1 MALRA
6 GSMVI
11 AITAVALAA
20 TAPIVRAQIS
30 TPPPSETSPGAPDSD
45 LPLADFQAFD
55 KFAVAHPKIV
65 SDLSHNP
72 QLVEDQAY
80 LAKHPELRNFLVT
93 HAELR
98 GALIEDPGDF
108 IAPRSGRPP
117 L

>member
-1 MALRA
+1 MVPATIAASNRCRIDLYRGRKDMALRA

-80 LAKHPELRNFLVT
+80 LAKHPEL
-93 HAELR
+93 
-98 GALIEDPGDF
+98 
-108 IAPRSGRPP
+108 
-117 L
+117 

>member
-1 MALRA
+1 MARRV

-11 AITAVALAA
+11 AIAAVALAA
-20 TAPIVRAQIS
+20 APLVQAQIS

-45 LPLADFQAFD
+45 LPLADFHAFD

-65 SDLSHNP
+65 TDLSHNP